1 MKIMP
6 RRNQGYNESY
16 TGNQLKLIAAEAQNV
31 LDILDEDY
39 PTVRLLDPEI
49 LIFFELVNAMNWLSH
64 SVLGK
69 ILRYDY
75 LQSIENFKMKAI
87 EFFKISSM
95 TGHIH
100 SHIICCHLIP
110 VLERH
115 QCGLGM
121 ISNSK

>member
-87 EFFKISSM
+87 EFFKISYDLV
-95 TGHIH
+95 GK
-100 SHIICCHLIP
+100 
-110 VLERH
+110 VEFRFR
-115 QCGLGM
+115 
-121 ISNSK
+121 

>member
-6 RRNQGYNESY
+6 RRNHGYDESY
-16 TGNQLKLIAAEAQNV
+16 TGPQLKTISAEAQNV
-31 LDILDEDY
+31 VSILDEEF

-49 LIFFELVNAMNWLSH
+49 LIFFELAAAMNWISH

-75 LQSIENFKMKAI
+75 LQSIEHFKMKAMQ
-87 EFFKISSM
+87 FFKISSM

-100 SHIICCHLIP
+100 SHLICCHIIP
-110 VLERH
+110 VLEAH

-121 ISNSK
+121 FSN